1 MSHPALTQLRALRY
15 FTEIPALEP
24 QLLDWLLLEDSMTKR
39 FEQQGKTVSVT
50 MIREGFVEQNEIPEE
65 LPLLPKESRYWLRE
79 ILLCADGEPWLAGR
93 TVVPVST
100 LSGPELALQKLGKTP
115 LGRYL
120 FTSSTLTRDFI
131 EIGRD
136 AGLWGR
142 RSRLRLS
149 GKPLLLTEL
158 FLPGVTVVLRGKNM
172 EWSLT
177 QNKLLAFH
185 RLMRTDKPIGAL
197 LLLWPTLWALWVATP
212 GVPQLW
218 ILAVFVAGVW
228 LMRAAGCVVNDY
240 ADRKFD
246 GHVKRTANRP
256 LPSGAVTEKEAR
268 TLFVVL
274 VLISFL
280 LVLTLNTMTILL
292 SIAALALA
300 WVYPFMKRYT
310 HLPQVVLG
318 AAFGWSIP
326 MAFAAVS
333 ESVPLSCW
341 LMFLAN
347 ILWAVAYDTQYA
359 MVDRDDDVKIGIK
372 STAILFGQYDKLII
386 GILQIGVLAL
396 MAIIGELNGLGW
408 GYYWSILVAGAL
420 FVYQQKL
427 IANRERE
434 ACFKAFM
441 NNNYV
446 GLVLFLGLAMSY
458 WHF

>member
-1 MSHPALTQLRALRY
+1 
-15 FTEIPALEP
+15 
-24 QLLDWLLLEDSMTKR
+24 
-39 FEQQGKTVSVT
+39 
-50 MIREGFVEQNEIPEE
+50 
-65 LPLLPKESRYWLRE
+65 
-79 ILLCADGEPWLAGR
+79 
-93 TVVPVST
+93 
-100 LSGPELALQKLGKTP
+100 
-115 LGRYL
+115 
-120 FTSSTLTRDFI
+120 
-131 EIGRD
+131 
-136 AGLWGR
+136 
-142 RSRLRLS
+142 
-149 GKPLLLTEL
+149 
-158 FLPGVTVVLRGKNM
+158 M
-172 EWSLT
+172 EWSLR

-212 GVPQLW
+212 GLPPLW

-268 TLFVVL
+268 NLFVGL
-274 VLISFL
+274 VLLSFL

-292 SIAALALA
+292 SVAALALA

-341 LMFLAN
+341 LLFIAN
-347 ILWAVAYDTQYA
+347 ICWAVAYDTQYA
-359 MVDRDDDVKIGIK
+359 MVDRDDDIKIGVK
-372 STAILFGQYDKLII
+372 STAILFGRHDKLII
-386 GILQIGVLAL
+386 GILQVVVMGL
-396 MAIIGELNGLGW
+396 MVAVGWLNGLGAAF
-408 GYYWSILVAGAL
+408 YASILVAGGL
-420 FVYQQKL
+420 FAYQQKL
-427 IANRERE
+427 IAGREHD
-434 ACFKAFM
+434 ACFQAFM

-446 GLVLFLGLAMSY
+446 GLALFIGLFISY
-458 WHF
+458 AHF

>member
-1 MSHPALTQLRALRY
+1 
-15 FTEIPALEP
+15 
-24 QLLDWLLLEDSMTKR
+24 
-39 FEQQGKTVSVT
+39 
-50 MIREGFVEQNEIPEE
+50 
-65 LPLLPKESRYWLRE
+65 
-79 ILLCADGEPWLAGR
+79 
-93 TVVPVST
+93 
-100 LSGPELALQKLGKTP
+100 
-115 LGRYL
+115 
-120 FTSSTLTRDFI
+120 
-131 EIGRD
+131 
-136 AGLWGR
+136 
-142 RSRLRLS
+142 
-149 GKPLLLTEL
+149 
-158 FLPGVTVVLRGKNM
+158 M

-212 GVPQLW
+212 GVPPLW
-218 ILAVFVAGVW
+218 ILLVFVAGVW

-256 LPSGAVTEKEAR
+256 LPSGAVTENEAR

-274 VLISFL
+274 VLLAFA
-280 LVLTLNTMTILL
+280 LVLTLNMMTILL
-292 SIAALALA
+292 SVAALALA

-341 LMFLAN
+341 IMFLAN

-372 STAILFGQYDKLII
+372 STAILFGRFDTLII
-386 GILQIGVLAL
+386 GILQLAVMVL
-396 MAIIGELNGLGW
+396 MASIGWLNGLSW
-408 GYYWSILVAGAL
+408 VYYATVLIAGGL
-420 FVYQQKL
+420 FVYQQVL
-427 IANRERE
+427 IAGRERD

-446 GLVLFLGLAMSY
+446 GLVLFLGLAFSY
-458 WHF
+458 LH

>member
-1 MSHPALTQLRALRY
+1 
-15 FTEIPALEP
+15 
-24 QLLDWLLLEDSMTKR
+24 
-39 FEQQGKTVSVT
+39 
-50 MIREGFVEQNEIPEE
+50 
-65 LPLLPKESRYWLRE
+65 
-79 ILLCADGEPWLAGR
+79 
-93 TVVPVST
+93 
-100 LSGPELALQKLGKTP
+100 
-115 LGRYL
+115 
-120 FTSSTLTRDFI
+120 
-131 EIGRD
+131 
-136 AGLWGR
+136 
-142 RSRLRLS
+142 
-149 GKPLLLTEL
+149 
-158 FLPGVTVVLRGKNM
+158 M

-177 QNKLLAFH
+177 QNKLLAYH

-212 GVPQLW
+212 GLPPLW

-256 LPSGAVTEKEAR
+256 LPSGDVTEKEAR

-274 VLISFL
+274 VLLSFL

-292 SIAALALA
+292 SVAALALA

-359 MVDRDDDVKIGIK
+359 MVDRDDDLKIGIK
-372 STAILFGQYDKLII
+372 STAILFGRQDKLII
-386 GILQIGVLAL
+386 GILQVAVLGLMVAIGYLNQLNGAFYAAVAAAGVLF
-396 MAIIGELNGLGW
+396 I
-408 GYYWSILVAGAL
+408 
-420 FVYQQKL
+420 YQQKL
-427 IANRERE
+427 IANCERD
-434 ACFKAFM
+434 ACFKAFL

-446 GLVLFLGLAMSY
+446 GLVLFLGLAVSY
-458 WHF
+458 LA

>member
-1 MSHPALTQLRALRY
+1 
-15 FTEIPALEP
+15 
-24 QLLDWLLLEDSMTKR
+24 
-39 FEQQGKTVSVT
+39 
-50 MIREGFVEQNEIPEE
+50 
-65 LPLLPKESRYWLRE
+65 
-79 ILLCADGEPWLAGR
+79 
-93 TVVPVST
+93 
-100 LSGPELALQKLGKTP
+100 
-115 LGRYL
+115 
-120 FTSSTLTRDFI
+120 
-131 EIGRD
+131 
-136 AGLWGR
+136 
-142 RSRLRLS
+142 
-149 GKPLLLTEL
+149 
-158 FLPGVTVVLRGKNM
+158 M
-172 EWSLT
+172 EWSLR
-177 QNKLLAFH
+177 QNKLLAYH

-212 GVPQLW
+212 GLPPLW

-268 TLFVVL
+268 NLFVGL
-274 VLISFL
+274 VLLSFL

-292 SIAALALA
+292 SVAALALA

-341 LMFLAN
+341 LLFIAN
-347 ILWAVAYDTQYA
+347 ICWAVAYDTQYA

-372 STAILFGQYDKLII
+372 STAILFGRHDKLII
-386 GILQIGVLAL
+386 GILQVVVMGL
-396 MAIIGELNGLGW
+396 MALVGWLNGLGAVF
-408 GYYWSILVAGAL
+408 YAAILIAGGL

-427 IANRERE
+427 IAHRERA
-434 ACFKAFM
+434 ACFQAFM

-446 GLVLFLGLAMSY
+446 GLVLFIGLVFSY
-458 WHF
+458 QHV